1 MIGKYVGRLSD
12 DDPLYGFLTRVARDR
27 LGVRGHDD
35 SYRVFRLS
43 GSHEV
48 YCYEGRS
55 TSTRIIGKFFGPR
68 FGWDRDRAAG
78 MAKREYESL
87 QRLRE
92 YGLQIASPG
101 TPDGVSGS
109 VDVNRQGLTLHDLL
123 NLSQAD
129 VLSLITI

>member
-1 MIGKYVGRLSD
+1 MNGTYVGRLSA
-12 DDPLYGFLTRVARDR
+12 DDPLHGFLTRVARDR

-55 TSTRIIGKFFGPR
+55 TSTRIICKFFGPR

-78 MAKREYESL
+78 MASREYESL
-87 QRLRE
+87 QRLRG
-92 YGLQIASPG
+92 YGLRGSPHHVVR
-101 TPDGVSGS
+101 PLAVDRDINCVLADGALRGRAVQPG
-109 VDVNRQGLTLHDLL
+109 DRPG
-123 NLSQAD
+123 A
-129 VLSLITI
+129 